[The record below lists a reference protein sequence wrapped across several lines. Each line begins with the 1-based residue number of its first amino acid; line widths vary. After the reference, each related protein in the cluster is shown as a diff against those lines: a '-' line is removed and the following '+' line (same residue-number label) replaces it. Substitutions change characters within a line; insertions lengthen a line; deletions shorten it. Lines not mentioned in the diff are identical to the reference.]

1 MWKSDKLS
9 TEEKQV
15 LEKFKTLVFLTANK
29 VGLKSLENFPELKNL
44 KIVRQKIIYII
55 IFLFFIFLFSLN

>member
-9 TEEKQV
+9 TEEKQA

>member
-1 MWKSDKLS
+1 MWKSEKLS
-9 TEEKQV
+9 TEEKQT
-15 LEKFKTLVFLTANK
+15 LEKFKALVFLTANK